1 MNELSR
7 MLYLVPDLLAPP
19 GGIARYC
26 RLVSRAL
33 LDAGAQLTVIALHD
47 HSSPDEQA
55 LAGFEGM
62 EYHACSGSRAQFGA
76 STLRLAL
83 EQRPRLVL
91 VGHPNFSGLGD
102 LARRLARAPMA
113 AFIYGVDVWQPLPPL
128 ARRSLHA
135 AEQVISI
142 SRFTAQKAIS
152 CNGLAPDRLRILH
165 NCLDPVFDH
174 APNPPAPDGRLSLL
188 TVARISES
196 ERYKGHEYVLRAL
209 PGLLSAFPHL
219 TYDVVGD
226 GGGRPALER
235 LAADLG
241 VTQAVRFHG
250 IVSEA
255 ELLGLYGRASVFIM
269 PSAREGFG
277 FVFLEAMAHGLPVI
291 GGNRDATPEVVVNGE
306 TGLLVEPAS
315 VDQITQAAGQLLADA
330 DLRRRMGQAG
340 RRRVEEH
347 FSYGR
352 FQATLWQHLVELGVS

>member
-1 MNELSR
+1 MKPGL
-7 MLYLVPDLLAPP
+7 LYLVPDLLAPP

-33 LDAGAQLTVIALHD
+33 LDAGVQFTVIALHD
-47 HSSPDEQA
+47 RPNPSRQA
-55 LAGFEGM
+55 AASFEGM
-62 EYHACSGSRAQFGA
+62 DYHACSGSRAQFVT
-76 STLRLAL
+76 SSLRCVRA
-83 EQRPRLVL
+83 QRPRLVL

-113 AFIYGVDVWQPLPPL
+113 VFIYGVDVWQPLPPL
-128 ARRSLHA
+128 ARRSLQT

-142 SRFTAQKAIS
+142 SRFTAQKAIA

-174 APNPPAPDGRLSLL
+174 APNPPAPDGQLSLL
-188 TVARISES
+188 TVARISEA

-209 PGLLSAFPHL
+209 PALLSAFPHL

-226 GGGRPALER
+226 GEGRPALER
-235 LAADLG
+235 LVADLG
-241 VTQAVRFHG
+241 VAQAVSFHG
-250 IVSEA
+250 LVSEV
-255 ELLGLYGRASVFIM
+255 ELLRLYGRASVFIM

-291 GGNRDATPEVVVNGE
+291 GGNQDATPEVVVNGE
-306 TGLLVEPAS
+306 TGLLVEPVS
-315 VDQITQAAGQLLADA
+315 VEQITQAAGQLLADA
-330 DLRRRMGQAG
+330 DLRRRIGRAG
-340 RRRVEEH
+340 RKRVEEH

-352 FQATLWQHLVELGVS
+352 FQATLGQYLAELGVS

>member
-1 MNELSR
+1 MKPGL
-7 MLYLVPDLLAPP
+7 LYLVPDLFAPP

-33 LDAGAQLTVIALHD
+33 LDAGVRLTVIALHD

-55 LAGFEGM
+55 VAGFEGM

-83 EQRPRLVL
+83 EQRSRLVL

-113 AFIYGVDVWQPLPPL
+113 AFIYGVDVWRPLPPL
-128 ARRSLHA
+128 TRHGLQT

-174 APNPPAPDGRLSLL
+174 APNPPAQDGRLSLL
-188 TVARISES
+188 TVARISEA

-226 GGGRPALER
+226 GEGRPGLER

-241 VTQAVRFHG
+241 VAQAVRFHG
-250 IVSEA
+250 IVSEE
-255 ELLGLYGRASVFIM
+255 ELFRLYGRASVFIM

-291 GGNRDATPEVVVNGE
+291 GGNQDATPEVVQNGE
-306 TGLLVEPAS
+306 TGLLVEPSS
-315 VDQITQAAGQLLADA
+315 VEQIVEATSRLLADVG
-330 DLRRRMGQAG
+330 LREQMGQAG
-340 RRRVEEH
+340 RKRVQTW
-347 FSYGR
+347 FSYPA
-352 FQATLWQHLVELGVS
+352 FQARLLSYLNELA